1 MSTDCNLKD
10 LQIQLN
16 DKIKQI
22 KTLKINIEHAQT
34 NILGELNSSNL
45 KKCKFSNSIL
55 LNELITLEEQ
65 LEKHIIKQQLI
76 QDANTKTIQ
85 STITDISRKKDLHN
99 VEIQLIKDMYE
110 KDILETTNSINKYD
124 TYIKNIENITKE
136 YNTNYKAIN
145 DNNVVLIETIKK
157 LKLKLKI
164 LKTEKDT
171 VLSEYDIKYKSI
183 EKTLKK
189 NIIKQSKKY
198 CCSKKIDLDQFNKLP
213 ITENIPIDIS
223 IFNEINKLVGGNNKC
238 KNEKDKLEYKLNS
251 IKIYFEKLTNLL
263 NKCYM
268 YEDKK
273 GVTIDEI
280 CYTNTQV
287 KNKIIELKKQLKF
300 SQDND
305 IQTKVDTL
313 KDNQEVL
320 SEYSEELNKWEEEK
334 IKLKTNYILELNKS
348 KNKLDK
354 YINIYGSENE
364 LKTKLEKVVNTK
376 TKNINK
382 LEEKQLKLTELKLR
396 LENIINIQINNNV
409 IIQTSS
415 LQLIN
420 KQIEKNT
427 QILKQM
433 KECTQCL

>member
-1 MSTDCNLKD
+1 
-10 LQIQLN
+10 
-16 DKIKQI
+16 
-22 KTLKINIEHAQT
+22 
-34 NILGELNSSNL
+34 
-45 KKCKFSNSIL
+45 
-55 LNELITLEEQ
+55 
-65 LEKHIIKQQLI
+65 
-76 QDANTKTIQ
+76 
-85 STITDISRKKDLHN
+85 
-99 VEIQLIKDMYE
+99 YE